1 MRSSRTFV
9 LPNFSSDLKHLCHK
23 FQLSVA
29 FLGCGELIQPSLP
42 KRSQISERKGE
53 RGREIHTKRD
63 LETEREKERG
73 RERGGGGRGGGREG
87 EREVSFLLAF
97 EKQCIFI
104 TACHVYVVEHTCF
117 SFDKKERQISSLTY
131 SLSFSVCLFTCLSA
145 PCLSLL
151 GAFLSRP
158 KACKDCKLLS
168 SMRGCC
174 AILRM
179 AEDKGESWCL
189 VMKWSFGEGLKQG
202 FIFSE
207 LY

>member
-1 MRSSRTFV
+1 MRE
-9 LPNFSSDLKHLCHK
+9 K
-23 FQLSVA
+23 
-29 FLGCGELIQPSLP
+29 
-42 KRSQISERKGE
+42 ERD

-73 RERGGGGRGGGREG
+73 RERRGGRRRGGREG

-117 SFDKKERQISSLTY
+117 SFDKKERQISSLTC

-151 GAFLSRP
+151 GAFLSQSVYLPTTPFLLLFLRHHFSLLSCLLTSVFLFLSVVYLCLYFCLSCSSFLSLSP
-158 KACKDCKLLS
+158 LLLS
-168 SMRGCC
+168 S
-174 AILRM
+174 LLSLTHTHTHTHTHTSL
-179 AEDKGESWCL
+179 ETNTK
-189 VMKWSFGEGLKQG
+189 
-202 FIFSE
+202 IF
-207 LY
+207 